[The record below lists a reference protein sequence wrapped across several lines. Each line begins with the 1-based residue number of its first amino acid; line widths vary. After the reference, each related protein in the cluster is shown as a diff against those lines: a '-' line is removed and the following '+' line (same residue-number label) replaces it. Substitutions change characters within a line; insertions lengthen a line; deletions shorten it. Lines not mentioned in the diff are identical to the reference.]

1 MAFKIITDATADIS
15 SEMFEG
21 LEAPLLIP
29 MEVAID
35 GQSELY
41 GVAEGLTMD
50 DFFAAQRA
58 DKEVKTSQINPYS
71 YEEFFEKVLV
81 GGDDILYLC
90 FSSGLS
96 ASYNNACSVKD
107 KLASEYP
114 DRKIIIVDTLSA
126 ATGEA
131 LLVLEACRMK
141 AKGST
146 MEEIADYISSHR
158 LEMMHW
164 FTVDDLKYLK
174 KGGRISASTAFVGSL
189 LNIKPVMNVNN
200 TGHLV
205 AKAKAI
211 GMKMALKN
219 LERRFDEEF
228 IENESKTVI
237 IGHTEALDNA
247 KWIEA
252 AILKK
257 CPTAKTYIVT
267 VGPVIA
273 AHTGP
278 GLIIISYWGS
288 KRI

>member
-15 SEMFEG
+15 SEMFLG
-21 LEAPLLIP
+21 IEAPLLIP

-35 GQSELY
+35 GESQLY

-50 DFFAAQRA
+50 SFFEAQRA
-58 DKEVKTSQINPYS
+58 NKEVKTSQINPYS
-71 YEEFFEKVLV
+71 YEEFFTKVLEE
-81 GGDDILYLC
+81 GFDILYLC

-96 ASYNNACSVKD
+96 ASYNNALSVQE
-107 KLASEYP
+107 KLKEKFP
-114 DRKIIIVDTLSA
+114 DRKIVIVDTLSA

-131 LLVLEACRMK
+131 LIVLEACRLK
-141 AKGST
+141 AQGQT
-146 MEEIADYISSHR
+146 LEEIADFVETHR
-158 LEMMHW
+158 LTMMHW

-174 KGGRISASTAFVGSL
+174 KGGRISSTTAFVGSL
-189 LNIKPVMNVNN
+189 LNIKPVMNVDN

-211 GMKMALKN
+211 GMKMALKS
-219 LERRFDEEF
+219 LQRRFEEEF
-228 IENESKTVI
+228 VETETKTVI

-247 KWIEA
+247 REMEK

-257 CPTAKTYIVT
+257 CPSAKTYIVT

-278 GLIIISYWGS
+278 GLIVISYWGS
-288 KRI
+288 KRV